1 MASEGRKGDRR
12 HTDHE
17 IDLDHPPIYDDE
29 DKDRNDI
36 EQKLY
41 DKALQEDPKQR
52 TAIHCLQR
60 SLHRGK
66 RRRINS
72 RAALNDTAR
81 LTDHITCHVKYG
93 KRDIER
99 IADQRHRDK
108 CLKHPLEKDPGFKVR
123 EIVVRDDELDQLVA
137 GDERQDQSSD
147 RHDDILGDVSD
158 HRKYTGFKAG
168 RRLCKLIRHFPNLAV

>member
-1 MASEGRKGDRR
+1 MLL
-12 HTDHE
+12 
-17 IDLDHPPIYDDE
+17 LDYLIVQDVY
-29 DKDRNDI
+29 
-36 EQKLY
+36 
-41 DKALQEDPKQR
+41 
-52 TAIHCLQR
+52 
-60 SLHRGK
+60 K
-66 RRRINS
+66 RQ
-72 RAALNDTAR
+72 ALNDTAR

-147 RHDDILGDVSD
+147 RHDDILGDVSED
-158 HRKYTGFKAG
+158 VYKRQSEACRMPPWKG
-168 RRLCKLIRHFPNLAV
+168 R